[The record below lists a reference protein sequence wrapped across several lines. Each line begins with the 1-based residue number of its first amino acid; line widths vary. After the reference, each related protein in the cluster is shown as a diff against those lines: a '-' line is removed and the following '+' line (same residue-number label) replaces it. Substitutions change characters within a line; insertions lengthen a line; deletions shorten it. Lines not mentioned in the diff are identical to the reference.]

1 MSGRFFLVIGSE
13 LTKEER
19 TCLHRNVRLAFPHLQ
34 TETIKNEQEVNY
46 PAKKS
51 FQYCIEVMQGHLKQM
66 GKVVTEKLLISN
78 HEISLKSNS
87 SMVSIHESPVAQW

>member
-1 MSGRFFLVIGSE
+1 MTFNKKCQLDFFLVIGSE

-46 PAKKS
+46 PAES
-51 FQYCIEVMQGHLKQM
+51 FKYCTELMQGASETD
-66 GKVVTEKLLISN
+66 GKSCYREVAYF
-78 HEISLKSNS
+78 KS
-87 SMVSIHESPVAQW
+87 